1 MQFAD
6 AADRRRDPP
15 IAGTLAER
23 RSISTECDSLF
34 PHCQTARAAGP
45 GSDGS
50 HPRPF
55 PALPWL
61 SRHPCVGWASG
72 IRGKRWSVGPAQT
85 APPIWKAVPW
95 IAERALCSSR
105 LAPDAPQM
113 ALQRVPACAMAG
125 HQTGQTG
132 VRRAPSRISRALP
145 VSSHASY
152 APLLTIDCLRIL
164 LQLWLGA
171 ALQNSRLT

>member
-1 MQFAD
+1 MRARWPSD
-6 AADRRRDPP
+6 EA
-15 IAGTLAER
+15 
-23 RSISTECDSLF
+23 F
-34 PHCQTARAAGP
+34 PQNATRCFHTARLPEQQGP
-45 GSDGS
+45 EAMVPTPVRS
-50 HPRPF
+50 
-55 PALPWL
+55 LPWL

-132 VRRAPSRISRALP
+132 ARRAPSRISRALP